1 MTTQIAFVII
11 FFGDHMERITFRERT
26 GVENPKKSGFC
37 ERVKLHFYIKRC
49 KKIKLRTAKWYKE
62 QDKINALPS
71 TGIGPKKR
79 KIFYM
84 YTLPK
89 CGNIQFLHPGV
100 TINFPE
106 NVTIGDNIIIN
117 RNVLITARS
126 KISLGNNVLI
136 GSNVVLNDSNHVI
149 KDCETPITK
158 QGHTAEPIIVE
169 DDVWIASNAVVLK
182 GVRIGKGAVVAAGSV
197 VTKDVEPYT
206 VVAGIPARKIKNRGE

>member
-1 MTTQIAFVII
+1 M
-11 FFGDHMERITFRERT
+11 DKITFRGRT
-26 GVENPKKSGFC
+26 GVEKPEKSSLG
-37 ERVKLHFYIKRC
+37 ERIKLYFYIKRC

-62 QDKINALPS
+62 QDKVNSLPS
-71 TGIGPKKR
+71 AGIGPKKR

-84 YTLPK
+84 FTLPE

-136 GSNVVLNDSNHVI
+136 GSNVVINDSNHVF
-149 KDCETPITK
+149 KDREAPITK
-158 QGHTAEPIIVE
+158 QGHVADPIVIE
-169 DDVWIASNAVVLK
+169 DDVWLASNSVILR
-182 GVRIGKGAVVAAGSV
+182 GVHIGKGAVVAAGSV